1 MYSAM
6 LQPPKWL
13 QGSPLK
19 RLRQAWYRFQ
29 YKRRIHR
36 HARATALRSM
46 RRVQARTI
54 PTMGTKMCARKQPAS
69 KQPIYNAYIQR
80 TKSTPEW
87 WTRKEPLSEILKE
100 VQNTPRQT

>member
-19 RLRQAWYRFQ
+19 RLRKTFYRFQ
-29 YKRRIHR
+29 YARRVRR
-36 HARATALRSM
+36 HARATALRPM

-54 PTMGTKMCARKQPAS
+54 PAVGSKMRPRKQPAS
-69 KQPIYNAYIQR
+69 RQPIYNTHIQR
-80 TKSTPEW
+80 GQSATPW
-87 WTRKEPLSEILKE
+87 WARKKPLSELLKK
-100 VQNTPRQT
+100 V